1 MALLI
6 ELIIQP
12 MLKRILYFGNPSHL
26 STRQE
31 QVIIELRNTGEIKK
45 AAIED
50 IGFMVLDNPQI
61 TLSQQLITKLAEYNI
76 ALVVCNAKHHPSSML
91 LHLDNHTQQA
101 ELFSH
106 QVRATEP
113 LKKNLW
119 KQTVKAKIQNQ
130 AAVLDILEQKNQ
142 TTDSY
147 PNSDSIAAEPIE
159 EYFQKPASKTLK
171 TLAGEVKSG
180 DTSNREG
187 HAAKIYWQNLF
198 GPDFKRDRFGMP
210 PNPTLN
216 YGYAILR
223 AAVARALVGSGL
235 LPTLGIFHKH
245 RSNAYCLADD
255 IMEPYRPFVDLTV
268 AKLKKENPK
277 YHVMD
282 KNIKAT
288 LLDVLNQDIVFEK
301 TKRPLMVGISQT
313 TSSLAKCFNGT
324 RKTIEFPK
332 IPIQ

>member
-1 MALLI
+1 MALLT
-6 ELIIQP
+6 ELKKKL

-31 QVIIELRNTGEIKK
+31 QLIIELRNTGEIKK

-50 IGFMVLDNPQI
+50 IGFIVLDNPQI
-61 TLSQQLITKLAEYNI
+61 TLSQQMIAKMAEYNI
-76 ALVVCNAKHHPSSML
+76 ALVVCDAKHHPASML
-91 LHLDNHTQQA
+91 LHLDNHSQQA
-101 ELFSH
+101 ELFGC

-119 KQTVKAKIQNQ
+119 KQTVKAKIHNQ
-130 AAVLDILEQKNQ
+130 AIVLRILEQEISLKE
-142 TTDSY
+142 SF
-147 PNSDSIAAEPIE
+147 PNFTPITAESKE
-159 EYFQKPASKTLK
+159 TYVNGSASRALK
-171 TLAGEVKSG
+171 SLAGDVKSG

-187 HAAKIYWQNLF
+187 HAAKIYWQNIF
-198 GPDFKRDRFGMP
+198 GPGFKRDRFGMP

-255 IMEPYRPFVDLTV
+255 IMEPYRPFVDLTI
-268 AKLKKENPK
+268 ARLKHENPK

-288 LLDVLNQDIVFEK
+288 LLDVLNQDIVFKK

-313 TSSLAKCFNGT
+313 TSSLAKCFSGS

-332 IPIQ
+332 IPE